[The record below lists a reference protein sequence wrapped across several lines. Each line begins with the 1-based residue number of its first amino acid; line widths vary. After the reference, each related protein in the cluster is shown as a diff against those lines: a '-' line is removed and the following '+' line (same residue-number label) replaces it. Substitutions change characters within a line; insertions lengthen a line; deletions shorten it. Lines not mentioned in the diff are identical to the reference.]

1 MKKKWIAAFIAAGVL
16 LLGGVTVYAV
26 KTSSQ
31 STVKVVSVSDM
42 SGGGGWSDN
51 SLSGNITSDVSQ
63 NIYLADSQK
72 VKKIYVKEGDTVKV
86 GDDLLTYDMTLENL
100 DLEMK
105 KLEKQ
110 GIELNIEKA
119 NREITKLK
127 NTKPSSDNGNED
139 PGLDIPEDPG
149 EEPEDPGEEP
159 EDPSME
165 PEEPAEAYQEL
176 TAEAEPYMGEGT
188 VEEPYHFL
196 CAADGAI
203 LGSFLNRMAEEQC
216 FFVIEIREGDVSNG
230 ELLKIWGQKITEDDF
245 QVADT
250 DRFQVNLEKETDD
263 SDGQLPEDLKAAAVL
278 EKGASA
284 YQGDG
289 TEKKPL
295 TYLVKKDGIVKGSF
309 FLERKEDGKYFRI
322 EVREENGDLIKAW
335 EQNGA
340 DGDFAAD
347 VKEDGE
353 YLVDLSKKQSGETPG
368 EPAEPTDPSEPTKPG
383 ENPEPPEPSNPEEK
397 PTEPSVSPEIT
408 PGENPE
414 PTPEAGTPQE
424 TAEQENTVD
433 GMSTKKS
440 RASIRYL
447 TVTSVMGSG
456 SRKVISTD
464 TVSDTTGSGDAGTS
478 YGGTAAEIQQQIKDK
493 EKEIRDYQL
502 DIKETN
508 LEIKDI
514 QKKLNNQTI
523 KSTLNGVVK
532 TVGDP
537 EKESNDGKPLI
548 QVVSSEGLYVQG
560 TVSESK
566 MNKLKVGAT
575 LSGYS
580 YDNGVSFTA
589 EVREI
594 SPYPSDNGQDG
605 ANASS
610 YPFTAYIAD
619 ASGLSN
625 NSWAE
630 LTLLDEGDGQGQGI
644 YLEKPFVRTENGQY
658 YVMKDDGTGHLT
670 KQIVQVGGIQYG
682 SSYQITGGLSMDD
695 KITFPYGKDVREG
708 AKTEEGT
715 LDDLYNY

>member
-1 MKKKWIAAFIAAGVL
+1 MKKKWIVAFIAAGVL

-149 EEPEDPGEEP
+149 EEPEDP
-159 EDPSME
+159 SME

-216 FFVIEIREGDVSNG
+216 FFVIEVREGDVSNG

-383 ENPEPPEPSNPEEK
+383 ESPEPPEPSNPEEK

>member
-1 MKKKWIAAFIAAGVL
+1 MKKKWIVAFIAAGVL

-63 NIYLADSQK
+63 NIYLADSQT
-72 VKKIYVKEGDTVKV
+72 VKKIHVKEGDTVKV

-149 EEPEDPGEEP
+149 EEPEDP
-159 EDPSME
+159 SIE

-368 EPAEPTDPSEPTKPG
+368 EPAKPTDPSEPTKPG
-383 ENPEPPEPSNPEEK
+383 ESPEPPEPSNPEEK
-397 PTEPSVSPEIT
+397 PTEPSVSPEVT

-414 PTPEAGTPQE
+414 PTPEAGTSQE

-447 TVTSVMGSG
+447 TVTGVMGSG

-493 EKEIRDYQL
+493 EKEIRGYQL
-502 DIKETN
+502 DMKEAN
-508 LEIKDI
+508 LEIKGI

-560 TVSESK
+560 TVSESQ

-594 SPYPSDNGQDG
+594 SPYPSNNGQDG

-715 LDDLYNY
+715 LDDLSNY

>member
-149 EEPEDPGEEP
+149 EEPEDP
-159 EDPSME
+159 SME

-263 SDGQLPEDLKAAAVL
+263 SDGQLPEDLKAVAVL

-630 LTLLDEGDGQGQGI
+630 LTLLEEGDGQGQGI

>member
-1 MKKKWIAAFIAAGVL
+1 MKKKWIVAFIAAGVL

-63 NIYLADSQK
+63 NIYLADSQT
-72 VKKIYVKEGDTVKV
+72 VKKIHVKEGDTVKV

-119 NREITKLK
+119 KREITKLK

-139 PGLDIPEDPG
+139 PGLDI
-149 EEPEDPGEEP
+149 PEDPGEEP

-196 CAADGAI
+196 CAADGVI
-203 LGSFLNRMAEEQC
+203 LGSFLNQMAEEQC
-216 FFVIEIREGDVSNG
+216 FFVIEVREGDVSNG
-230 ELLKIWGQKITEDDF
+230 ELLKIWGQKITEEDF

-263 SDGQLPEDLKAAAVL
+263 SDSQLPEDLKAAAVL

-340 DGDFAAD
+340 DQDFASD

-368 EPAEPTDPSEPTKPG
+368 EPTEPTDPSEPTKPG
-383 ENPEPPEPSNPEEK
+383 ESPEPPEPSNPEEK
-397 PTEPSVSPEIT
+397 PTKPSVLPEVT
-408 PGENPE
+408 PGENSE
-414 PTPEAGTPQE
+414 PTQEAGNPQE
-424 TAEQENTVD
+424 TAEQENTVN
-433 GMSTKKS
+433 GMSTKKNS
-440 RASIRYL
+440 AAIRYL

-456 SRKVISTD
+456 SRKVITTD
-464 TVSDTTGSGDAGTS
+464 TGSDTTGSGDAGTS

-502 DIKETN
+502 DIKEAN

>member
-149 EEPEDPGEEP
+149 EEPEDP
-159 EDPSME
+159 SME

-263 SDGQLPEDLKAAAVL
+263 SDGQLPEDLKAVAVL

-630 LTLLDEGDGQGQGI
+630 LTLLDEGDGQGI

>member
-149 EEPEDPGEEP
+149 EEPEDP
-159 EDPSME
+159 SME

-216 FFVIEIREGDVSNG
+216 FFVIEVREDDVSNG

-263 SDGQLPEDLKAAAVL
+263 SDGQLPEDLKAVAVL

>member
-149 EEPEDPGEEP
+149 EEPEDP
-159 EDPSME
+159 SME

-263 SDGQLPEDLKAAAVL
+263 SDGQLPEDLKAVAVL

-353 YLVDLSKKQSGETPG
+353 YLVDLSKKQSGEIPG

>member
-1 MKKKWIAAFIAAGVL
+1 MKKKWIVAFIAAGVL

-63 NIYLADSQK
+63 NIYLVDSQT
-72 VKKIYVKEGDTVKV
+72 VKKIHVKEGDTVKV

-119 NREITKLK
+119 KREITKLK
-127 NTKPSSDNGNED
+127 NTKPSSDNDNED
-139 PGLDIPEDPG
+139 PGFDIPEDPG
-149 EEPEDPGEEP
+149 EEPEN
-159 EDPSME
+159 PSME

-216 FFVIEIREGDVSNG
+216 FFVIEVREGDVSNG

-245 QVADT
+245 HVADT

-340 DGDFAAD
+340 DQDFASD

-368 EPAEPTDPSEPTKPG
+368 EPTDPSEPTKPG
-383 ENPEPPEPSNPEEK
+383 ESPEPPKPSNPEEK
-397 PTEPSVSPEIT
+397 PTKPSVSPEVT
-408 PGENPE
+408 PGENSE
-414 PTPEAGTPQE
+414 PTPEAGNPQE
-424 TAEQENTVD
+424 TAGQENTVD
-433 GMSTKKS
+433 GMSTKKNS
-440 RASIRYL
+440 AAIRYL

-456 SRKVISTD
+456 SRKVITTD
-464 TVSDTTGSGDAGTS
+464 TGSDTTGSGDAGTS

-502 DIKETN
+502 DIKEAN

>member
-149 EEPEDPGEEP
+149 EEPEDP
-159 EDPSME
+159 SME

-263 SDGQLPEDLKAAAVL
+263 SDGQLPEDLKAVAVL

-397 PTEPSVSPEIT
+397 PTEPSVSPEVT

-414 PTPEAGTPQE
+414 PTPEAGNPQE

-440 RASIRYL
+440 SASIHYL

>member
-149 EEPEDPGEEP
+149 EEPEDP
-159 EDPSME
+159 SME

-263 SDGQLPEDLKAAAVL
+263 SDGQLPEDLKAVAVL

-309 FLERKEDGKYFRI
+309 FLERKEDGKYFRM

-397 PTEPSVSPEIT
+397 PTEPSVSPEVT

-414 PTPEAGTPQE
+414 PTPEAGNPQE

-440 RASIRYL
+440 SASIHYL

-464 TVSDTTGSGDAGTS
+464 TGSDTTGSSDAGTS

>member
-1 MKKKWIAAFIAAGVL
+1 MKKKWIVAFIAAGVL

-63 NIYLADSQK
+63 NIYLADSQT
-72 VKKIYVKEGDTVKV
+72 VKTIHVKEGDTVKV

-119 NREITKLK
+119 KREITKLK
-127 NTKPSSDNGNED
+127 NTKPSSDNDNED
-139 PGLDIPEDPG
+139 PGFDIPEDPG
-149 EEPEDPGEEP
+149 EEPEN
-159 EDPSME
+159 PSME

-216 FFVIEIREGDVSNG
+216 FFVIEVREGDVSNG

-340 DGDFAAD
+340 DEDFASD

-368 EPAEPTDPSEPTKPG
+368 EPTEPTDPSEPTKPG
-383 ENPEPPEPSNPEEK
+383 ESPEPPEPSNPEEK
-397 PTEPSVSPEIT
+397 PTKPSVLPEVT
-408 PGENPE
+408 PGENSE
-414 PTPEAGTPQE
+414 PTPEAGNPQE
-424 TAEQENTVD
+424 TAGQENTVD
-433 GMSTKKS
+433 GMSTKKNS
-440 RASIRYL
+440 AAIRYL

-456 SRKVISTD
+456 SRKVITTD
-464 TVSDTTGSGDAGTS
+464 TGSDTTGSGDAGTS
-478 YGGTAAEIQQQIKDK
+478 YGGTAAEIQQQIKVK

-502 DIKETN
+502 DIKEAN

>member
-1 MKKKWIAAFIAAGVL
+1 MKKKWIVAFIAAGVL

-63 NIYLADSQK
+63 NIYLADSQT
-72 VKKIYVKEGDTVKV
+72 VKKIHVKEGDTVKI

-119 NREITKLK
+119 KREITKLK
-127 NTKPSSDNGNED
+127 NTKPSSDNDNED
-139 PGLDIPEDPG
+139 PGFDIPEDPG
-149 EEPEDPGEEP
+149 EEPEN
-159 EDPSME
+159 PSME
-165 PEEPAEAYQEL
+165 PEEPTEAYQEL

-216 FFVIEIREGDVSNG
+216 FFVIEVREGDVSNG

-340 DGDFAAD
+340 DEDFASD

-368 EPAEPTDPSEPTKPG
+368 EPTEPTDPSEPTKPG
-383 ENPEPPEPSNPEEK
+383 ESPEPPEPSNPEEK
-397 PTEPSVSPEIT
+397 PTKPSVLPEVT
-408 PGENPE
+408 PGENSE
-414 PTPEAGTPQE
+414 PTPEAGNPQE
-424 TAEQENTVD
+424 TAGQENTVD
-433 GMSTKKS
+433 GMSTKKNS
-440 RASIRYL
+440 AAIRYL

-456 SRKVISTD
+456 SRKVITTD
-464 TVSDTTGSGDAGTS
+464 TGSDTTGSGDAGTS

-502 DIKETN
+502 DIKEAN

-605 ANASS
+605 VNASS

>member
-149 EEPEDPGEEP
+149 EEPEDP
-159 EDPSME
+159 SME

-263 SDGQLPEDLKAAAVL
+263 SDGQLPEDLKAVAVL

-295 TYLVKKDGIVKGSF
+295 TYLVKKDAIVKGSF

>member
-149 EEPEDPGEEP
+149 EEPEDP
-159 EDPSME
+159 SME

-263 SDGQLPEDLKAAAVL
+263 SDGQLPEDLKAVAVL

-580 YDNGVSFTA
+580 YDNGVCFTA

>member
-1 MKKKWIAAFIAAGVL
+1 MKKKWIVAFIAAGVL

-63 NIYLADSQK
+63 NIYLADSQT
-72 VKKIYVKEGDTVKV
+72 VKKIHVKEGDTVKV

-149 EEPEDPGEEP
+149 EEPEDP
-159 EDPSME
+159 SIE

-383 ENPEPPEPSNPEEK
+383 ESPEPPEPSNPEEK
-397 PTEPSVSPEIT
+397 PTEPSVSPEVT

-414 PTPEAGTPQE
+414 PTPEAGTSQE

-447 TVTSVMGSG
+447 TVTGVMGSG

>member
-63 NIYLADSQK
+63 NIYLADSQT
-72 VKKIYVKEGDTVKV
+72 VKKIHVKEGDTVKV

-119 NREITKLK
+119 KREITKLK

-149 EEPEDPGEEP
+149 EET
-159 EDPSME
+159 EDPSIE

-230 ELLKIWGQKITEDDF
+230 ELLKIWGQKITEEDF

-368 EPAEPTDPSEPTKPG
+368 EPAEPADPSEPTKPG
-383 ENPEPPEPSNPEEK
+383 ESPEPPEPSNPEEK
-397 PTEPSVSPEIT
+397 PTEPSVSPEVT

-414 PTPEAGTPQE
+414 PTSEAGNPQE

-440 RASIRYL
+440 SASIRYL

-594 SPYPSDNGQDG
+594 SPYPSDNEQDG

>member
-149 EEPEDPGEEP
+149 EEPEDP
-159 EDPSME
+159 SME

-263 SDGQLPEDLKAAAVL
+263 SDGQLPEDLKAVAVL

-594 SPYPSDNGQDG
+594 SPYPSDNEQDG

>member
-31 STVKVVSVSDM
+31 STVKVVSVSNM

-63 NIYLADSQK
+63 NIYLADSQT

-119 NREITKLK
+119 KREITKLK

-139 PGLDIPEDPG
+139 PGLDI
-149 EEPEDPGEEP
+149 PEDPGEEP

-263 SDGQLPEDLKAAAVL
+263 SDGQLPEDLKAVAVL

-383 ENPEPPEPSNPEEK
+383 ENTEPPEPSNPEEK

-424 TAEQENTVD
+424 TAEQGNTVD
-433 GMSTKKS
+433 GMSTKKNS
-440 RASIRYL
+440 AAIRYL
-447 TVTSVMGSG
+447 TVTSVMGNE

-464 TVSDTTGSGDAGTS
+464 TASDTTGSGDAGTS

-502 DIKETN
+502 DIKEAN

-630 LTLLDEGDGQGQGI
+630 LTLLDEEDGQGDGI

-695 KITFPYGKDVREG
+695 KIAFPYGKDVKEG

>member
-149 EEPEDPGEEP
+149 EEPEDP
-159 EDPSME
+159 SME

-196 CAADGAI
+196 CAADGVI
-203 LGSFLNRMAEEQC
+203 RGSFLNRMAEEQC
-216 FFVIEIREGDVSNG
+216 FFVIEVREGDVSNG
-230 ELLKIWGQKITEDDF
+230 ELLKIWGQKITEEDF

-263 SDGQLPEDLKAAAVL
+263 SAGQLPEDLKAAAVL

-340 DGDFAAD
+340 DEDFAAD

-353 YLVDLSKKQSGETPG
+353 YLVDLSQKQSGETPG

-383 ENPEPPEPSNPEEK
+383 ESPEPPEPSNPEEK
-397 PTEPSVSPEIT
+397 PTEPSVSPEVT

>member
-1 MKKKWIAAFIAAGVL
+1 MKKKWIVAFIAAGVL

-63 NIYLADSQK
+63 NIYLADSQT
-72 VKKIYVKEGDTVKV
+72 VKKIHVKEGDTVKV

-119 NREITKLK
+119 KREITKLK

-149 EEPEDPGEEP
+149 EEPEN
-159 EDPSME
+159 PSME

-340 DGDFAAD
+340 DEDFASD

-383 ENPEPPEPSNPEEK
+383 ESPEPPEPSNPEEK
-397 PTEPSVSPEIT
+397 PTEPSVSPEVT

-414 PTPEAGTPQE
+414 PTPEDGTLQE

-433 GMSTKKS
+433 GMSTKKNS
-440 RASIRYL
+440 AAIRYL

>member
-31 STVKVVSVSDM
+31 ITVKVVSVSDM

-149 EEPEDPGEEP
+149 EEPEDP
-159 EDPSME
+159 SME

-216 FFVIEIREGDVSNG
+216 FFVIEVREGDVSNG

-250 DRFQVNLEKETDD
+250 DRFQVNLEKEIDD
-263 SDGQLPEDLKAAAVL
+263 SDGQLPEELKAAAVL

-383 ENPEPPEPSNPEEK
+383 ESPEPPEPSNPEEQ
-397 PTEPSVSPEIT
+397 PTEPSVSPEVT

-414 PTPEAGTPQE
+414 PTPEAGNPQE

-440 RASIRYL
+440 SASIRYL

-630 LTLLDEGDGQGQGI
+630 LTLLDEGDGPGEGI

>member
-149 EEPEDPGEEP
+149 EEPEDP
-159 EDPSME
+159 SME

-263 SDGQLPEDLKAAAVL
+263 SDGQLPEDLKAVAVL

-523 KSTLNGVVK
+523 KSTFNGVVK

>member
-1 MKKKWIAAFIAAGVL
+1 MKKKWIVAFIAAGVL

-63 NIYLADSQK
+63 NIYLADSQT
-72 VKKIYVKEGDTVKV
+72 VKKIHVKEGDTVKV

-119 NREITKLK
+119 KREITKLK

-139 PGLDIPEDPG
+139 PGFDIPEDPG
-149 EEPEDPGEEP
+149 EEPEN
-159 EDPSME
+159 PSME

-196 CAADGAI
+196 CAADGVI
-203 LGSFLNRMAEEQC
+203 LGSFLNQMAEEQC
-216 FFVIEIREGDVSNG
+216 FFVIEVREGDVSNG
-230 ELLKIWGQKITEDDF
+230 ELLKIWGQKITEEDF

-263 SDGQLPEDLKAAAVL
+263 SDSQLPENLKAAAVL

-340 DGDFAAD
+340 DQDFASD

-368 EPAEPTDPSEPTKPG
+368 EPTEPSNPSEPTKPG
-383 ENPEPPEPSNPEEK
+383 ESPEPPEPSNPEEK
-397 PTEPSVSPEIT
+397 PTKPSVSPEVT
-408 PGENPE
+408 PGENSE
-414 PTPEAGTPQE
+414 PTQEAGNPQE

-440 RASIRYL
+440 SASIRYL

-464 TVSDTTGSGDAGTS
+464 TGSDTTGSGDAGTS

-502 DIKETN
+502 DIKEAN

-560 TVSESK
+560 TVSESQ

-594 SPYPSDNGQDG
+594 SPYPSNNGQDG

>member
-1 MKKKWIAAFIAAGVL
+1 MKKKWIVAFIAAGVL

-63 NIYLADSQK
+63 NIYLADSQT
-72 VKKIYVKEGDTVKV
+72 VKKIHVKEGDTVKV

-119 NREITKLK
+119 KREITKLK

-139 PGLDIPEDPG
+139 PGFDIPEDPG
-149 EEPEDPGEEP
+149 EEPEN
-159 EDPSME
+159 PSME

-196 CAADGAI
+196 CAADGVI
-203 LGSFLNRMAEEQC
+203 LGSFLNQMAEEQC
-216 FFVIEIREGDVSNG
+216 FFVIEVREGDVSNG
-230 ELLKIWGQKITEDDF
+230 ELLKIWGQKITEEDF

-263 SDGQLPEDLKAAAVL
+263 SDSQLPEDLKAAAVL

-340 DGDFAAD
+340 DQDFASD

-368 EPAEPTDPSEPTKPG
+368 EPTEPSNPSEPTKPG
-383 ENPEPPEPSNPEEK
+383 ESPEPPEPSNPEEK
-397 PTEPSVSPEIT
+397 PTKPSVSPEVT
-408 PGENPE
+408 PGENSE
-414 PTPEAGTPQE
+414 PTQEAGNPQE

-440 RASIRYL
+440 SASIRYL

-464 TVSDTTGSGDAGTS
+464 TGSDTTGSGDAGTS

-502 DIKETN
+502 DIKEAN

-560 TVSESK
+560 TVSESQ

-594 SPYPSDNGQDG
+594 SPYPSNNGQDG

-658 YVMKDDGTGHLT
+658 YVMKDDGIGHLT

-682 SSYQITGGLSMDD
+682 SSYQITGGLGMDD

>member
-1 MKKKWIAAFIAAGVL
+1 MKKKWIVAFIAAGVL

-31 STVKVVSVSDM
+31 STVKVVSVGDM

-119 NREITKLK
+119 KREITKLK

-139 PGLDIPEDPG
+139 PGFDIPEDPG
-149 EEPEDPGEEP
+149 EEPEN
-159 EDPSME
+159 PSME

-216 FFVIEIREGDVSNG
+216 FFVIEVREGDVSNG
-230 ELLKIWGQKITEDDF
+230 ELLKIWGQKITEEDF

-250 DRFQVNLEKETDD
+250 ERFQVNLEKETDD
-263 SDGQLPEDLKAAAVL
+263 SDSQLPEDLKAAAVL

-284 YQGDG
+284 YQGNG

-340 DGDFAAD
+340 DKDFASD
-347 VKEDGE
+347 VKEDGD

-368 EPAEPTDPSEPTKPG
+368 EPAEPVDPSEPPKPG
-383 ENPEPPEPSNPEEK
+383 ESPEPPEPSKPEEK
-397 PTEPSVSPEIT
+397 PTEPSVSPEVT
-408 PGENPE
+408 PGETPE
-414 PTPEAGTPQE
+414 PTQEAGNPQE

-433 GMSTKKS
+433 GMSTKKNS
-440 RASIRYL
+440 AAIRYL
-447 TVTSVMGSG
+447 TVTGVMGSE

-464 TVSDTTGSGDAGTS
+464 TVSDTTGSGNTGTS

-493 EKEIRDYQL
+493 EKEIRGYQL
-502 DIKETN
+502 DIKEAN

>member
-149 EEPEDPGEEP
+149 EEPEDP
-159 EDPSME
+159 SME

-263 SDGQLPEDLKAAAVL
+263 SDGQLPEDLKAVAVL

-397 PTEPSVSPEIT
+397 PTEPSVSPEVT

-414 PTPEAGTPQE
+414 PTPEAGTSQE

>member
-139 PGLDIPEDPG
+139 PGLDIPEN
-149 EEPEDPGEEP
+149 PGEEP

-383 ENPEPPEPSNPEEK
+383 ESPEPPEPSNPEEK
-397 PTEPSVSPEIT
+397 PTEPSVSPEVT

-414 PTPEAGTPQE
+414 PTPEDGTPQE

-478 YGGTAAEIQQQIKDK
+478 YGGTAAEIQQKIKDK

>member
-149 EEPEDPGEEP
+149 EEPEDP
-159 EDPSME
+159 SME

-263 SDGQLPEDLKAAAVL
+263 SDGQLPEDLKAVAVL

-630 LTLLDEGDGQGQGI
+630 LTLQDEGDGQGQGI

>member
-1 MKKKWIAAFIAAGVL
+1 MKKKWIVAFIAAGVL

-149 EEPEDPGEEP
+149 EEPEDP
-159 EDPSME
+159 SIE

-383 ENPEPPEPSNPEEK
+383 ESPEPPEPSNPEEK
-397 PTEPSVSPEIT
+397 PTEPSVSPEVT

-414 PTPEAGTPQE
+414 PTPEAGTSQE

-715 LDDLYNY
+715 LDDLSNY

>member
-1 MKKKWIAAFIAAGVL
+1 MKKKWIVAFIAAGVL

-63 NIYLADSQK
+63 NIYLADSQT
-72 VKKIYVKEGDTVKV
+72 VKKIHVKEGDTVKV

-119 NREITKLK
+119 KREITKLK
-127 NTKPSSDNGNED
+127 NTKPSSDNDNED
-139 PGLDIPEDPG
+139 PGFDIPEDPG
-149 EEPEDPGEEP
+149 EEPEN
-159 EDPSME
+159 PSME
-165 PEEPAEAYQEL
+165 PEEPEEAYQEL

-216 FFVIEIREGDVSNG
+216 FFVIEVREGDVSNG

-245 QVADT
+245 HVADT

-340 DGDFAAD
+340 DEDFASD

-368 EPAEPTDPSEPTKPG
+368 EPTDPSEPTKPG
-383 ENPEPPEPSNPEEK
+383 ESPEPPKPSNPEEK
-397 PTEPSVSPEIT
+397 PTKPSVSPEVT
-408 PGENPE
+408 PGENSE
-414 PTPEAGTPQE
+414 PTPEAGNPQE
-424 TAEQENTVD
+424 TAGQENTVD
-433 GMSTKKS
+433 GMSTKKNS
-440 RASIRYL
+440 AAIRYL

-456 SRKVISTD
+456 SRKVITTD
-464 TVSDTTGSGDAGTS
+464 TGSDTTGSGDAGTS

-502 DIKETN
+502 DIKEAN

>member
-149 EEPEDPGEEP
+149 EEPEDP
-159 EDPSME
+159 SME

-263 SDGQLPEDLKAAAVL
+263 SDGQLPEDLKAVAVL

-630 LTLLDEGDGQGQGI
+630 LTLLDESDGQGQGI

>member
-149 EEPEDPGEEP
+149 EEPEDP
-159 EDPSME
+159 SME

-263 SDGQLPEDLKAAAVL
+263 SDGQLPEDLKAVAVL

-478 YGGTAAEIQQQIKDK
+478 HGGTAAEIQQQIKDK

>member
-1 MKKKWIAAFIAAGVL
+1 MKKKWIVAFIAAGVL

-63 NIYLADSQK
+63 NIYLADSQT
-72 VKKIYVKEGDTVKV
+72 VKEIHVKEGDTVKV
-86 GDDLLTYDMTLENL
+86 GDDLITYDMTLENL

-119 NREITKLK
+119 KREITKLK

-139 PGLDIPEDPG
+139 PGFDIPEDPG
-149 EEPEDPGEEP
+149 EEPEDP
-159 EDPSME
+159 SIE

-196 CAADGAI
+196 CAADGVI

-216 FFVIEIREGDVSNG
+216 FFVIEVREGDVSNG

-263 SDGQLPEDLKAAAVL
+263 SEGQLPEDLKAAAVL

-289 TEKKPL
+289 TEKNPL

-340 DGDFAAD
+340 DENFASD

-368 EPAEPTDPSEPTKPG
+368 EP
-383 ENPEPPEPSNPEEK
+383 
-397 PTEPSVSPEIT
+397 TEPSVSPEVT

-414 PTPEAGTPQE
+414 PTPEAGNPQE

-440 RASIRYL
+440 SASIRYL

-502 DIKETN
+502 DIKEAN

-560 TVSESK
+560 TVSESQ

>member
-149 EEPEDPGEEP
+149 EEPEDP
-159 EDPSME
+159 SME

-196 CAADGAI
+196 CAADSVI

-216 FFVIEIREGDVSNG
+216 FFVIEVREGDVSNG

-250 DRFQVNLEKETDD
+250 DRFQVNLEKEIDD
-263 SDGQLPEDLKAAAVL
+263 SDGQLPEELKAAAVL

-383 ENPEPPEPSNPEEK
+383 ESPEPPEPSNPEEK
-397 PTEPSVSPEIT
+397 PTEPSVSPEVT

-414 PTPEAGTPQE
+414 PTPEAGNPQE

-440 RASIRYL
+440 SASIRYL

-630 LTLLDEGDGQGQGI
+630 LTLLDEGDVPGEGI

>member
-127 NTKPSSDNGNED
+127 NTKPSGDNGNED
-139 PGLDIPEDPG
+139 PGLDI
-149 EEPEDPGEEP
+149 PEDPGEEP

-203 LGSFLNRMAEEQC
+203 LGSFFNRMAEEQC
-216 FFVIEIREGDVSNG
+216 FFVIEVREGDVSNG

-245 QVADT
+245 QAADT
-250 DRFQVNLEKETDD
+250 DRFQVNLEKEIDD
-263 SDGQLPEDLKAAAVL
+263 SDGQLPEELKAAAVL

-383 ENPEPPEPSNPEEK
+383 ESPEPPEPSNPEEK
-397 PTEPSVSPEIT
+397 PTEPSVSPEVT

-414 PTPEAGTPQE
+414 PTPEAGNPQE

-440 RASIRYL
+440 SASIRYL

-630 LTLLDEGDGQGQGI
+630 LTLLDEGDGPGEGI

>member
-139 PGLDIPEDPG
+139 PGLDI
-149 EEPEDPGEEP
+149 PEDPGEEP

-353 YLVDLSKKQSGETPG
+353 YLVDLSEKQSGETPG

-383 ENPEPPEPSNPEEK
+383 ESPEPPEPSNPEEK
-397 PTEPSVSPEIT
+397 PTEPSVSPEVT

-414 PTPEAGTPQE
+414 PTPEDGTPQE

>member
-1 MKKKWIAAFIAAGVL
+1 MKKKWIVAFIAAGVL

-63 NIYLADSQK
+63 NIYLADSQT
-72 VKKIYVKEGDTVKV
+72 VKKIHVKEGDTVKV

-119 NREITKLK
+119 KREIAKLK
-127 NTKPSSDNGNED
+127 NTKPSSDNDNED
-139 PGLDIPEDPG
+139 PGFDIPEDPG
-149 EEPEDPGEEP
+149 EEPEN
-159 EDPSME
+159 PSM
-165 PEEPAEAYQEL
+165 EPAEAYQEL

-216 FFVIEIREGDVSNG
+216 FFVIEVREGDVSNG

-340 DGDFAAD
+340 DEDFASD

-368 EPAEPTDPSEPTKPG
+368 EPTEPTDPSEPTKPG
-383 ENPEPPEPSNPEEK
+383 ESPEPPEPSNPEEK
-397 PTEPSVSPEIT
+397 PTKPSVLPEVT
-408 PGENPE
+408 PGENSE
-414 PTPEAGTPQE
+414 PTPEAGNPQE
-424 TAEQENTVD
+424 TAGQENTVD
-433 GMSTKKS
+433 GMSTKKNS
-440 RASIRYL
+440 AAIRYL

-456 SRKVISTD
+456 SRKVITTD
-464 TVSDTTGSGDAGTS
+464 TGSDTTGSGDAGTS

-502 DIKETN
+502 DIKEAN